1 MTLNKN
7 ILKMVK
13 YQLVALDIDG
23 TLLTS
28 NKTIH
33 PDTIKQINEASKK
46 GIHIIYCSGRAP
58 AEMKD
63 IIKILPSIRYGVC
76 MSGALVYDFK
86 ELKTI
91 YSNSIPKEYV
101 KKIIEAAKEDDGMIQ
116 FLTEKESIVRKDQI
130 THMSDFKMGIYQPM
144 YLKIAKTVED
154 MNIEAEKYEFIPK
167 VNIYFHSTQARQK
180 AYEKIKNLSLSF
192 SFGEETALEITAKN
206 VNKGNGLSELANFL
220 GVKKNQIIGIGDAD
234 NDLSFLKIVGL
245 PIAMGN
251 ANENV
256 KSICKEITDDN
267 DHNGTGKSINKYCLE
282 N

>member
-1 MTLNKN
+1 M
-7 ILKMVK
+7 IK
-13 YQLVALDIDG
+13 YQLVAIDIDG

-28 NKTIH
+28 DKTIH
-33 PDTIKQINEASKK
+33 PDTIEQINEASKK
-46 GIHIIYCSGRAP
+46 GIYIVYCSGRAP

-63 IIKILPSIRYGVC
+63 IIKLLPSIRYGVC

-86 ELKTI
+86 EFKTI
-91 YSNSIPKEYV
+91 YANSISKEDV

-116 FLTEKESIVRKDQI
+116 FLTDKESIVRKDQI
-130 THMSDFKMGIYQPM
+130 THMSDFNMGVYQPM

-154 MNIEAEKYEFIPK
+154 MNIELEKHDFIHK
-167 VNIYFHSTQARQK
+167 VNIYFHSIQARQK

-192 SFGEETALEITAKN
+192 SFGEKTALEITAKN
-206 VNKGNGLSELANFL
+206 VNKGNGLSELSNYL
-220 GVKKNQIIGIGDAD
+220 GINNKQIIGIGDAD
-234 NDLSFLKIVGL
+234 NDLIFLKMVGL

-256 KSICKEITDDN
+256 KSICKDITDDN
-267 DHNGTGKSINKYCLE
+267 DHNGVGKSINKYCLE

>member
-1 MTLNKN
+1 
-7 ILKMVK
+7 MVK

-33 PDTIKQINEASKK
+33 PETIKQINEASRK
-46 GIHIIYCSGRAP
+46 GIYIAYCTGRAP

-63 IIKILPSIRYGVC
+63 IIKIVPTIRYGVC

-86 ELKTI
+86 EFKII
-91 YSNSIPKEYV
+91 YADSIPREFI
-101 KKIIEAAKEDDGMIQ
+101 KKIIEGAKDDDGMIQ
-116 FLTEKESIVRKDQI
+116 FLTENESIVREDQI

-144 YLKIAKTVED
+144 YLKIAKAVKD
-154 MNIEAEKYEFIPK
+154 MNIEAEKYDSIPK

-180 AYEKIKNLSLSF
+180 AYEKIKNLPLSF
-192 SFGEETALEITAKN
+192 SFGEETALEITANN
-206 VNKGNGLSELANFL
+206 VNKGNGLSVLANHL
-220 GVKKNQIIGIGDAD
+220 EIPKIQIIGIGDGD

-251 ANENV
+251 ANDNV

-267 DHNGTGKSINKYCLE
+267 DHNGIGKSINKYCLE

>member
-1 MTLNKN
+1 M
-7 ILKMVK
+7 IK
-13 YQLVALDIDG
+13 YQLVAIDIDG

-28 NKTIH
+28 DKTIH
-33 PDTIKQINEASKK
+33 PDTIEQINEASKK
-46 GIHIIYCSGRAP
+46 GIYIVYCSGRAP

-63 IIKILPSIRYGVC
+63 IIKLLPSIRYGVC
-76 MSGALVYDFK
+76 LSGALVYDFK
-86 ELKTI
+86 EFKTI
-91 YSNSIPKEYV
+91 YANSISKEDV
-101 KKIIEAAKEDDGMIQ
+101 NKIIEAAKEDDGMIQ

-206 VNKGNGLSELANFL
+206 VNKGNGLSELFNYL
-220 GVKKNQIIGIGDAD
+220 GINNKQIIGIGDAD
-234 NDLSFLKIVGL
+234 NDLSFLKMVGL
-245 PIAMGN
+245 PISMGN

-256 KSICKEITDDN
+256 KSICKDFTDDN
-267 DHNGTGKSINKYCLE
+267 DHNGVGKAINKYCLE